1 MGEAVDIG
9 PGLSREL
16 AVEVPD
22 GGTYTTACKPG
33 IVGDDIRAPFAV
45 TGAVARPTGTN
56 ARLAEAA
63 VGYRRYVAS
72 QLDALRSRTEE
83 FAGAVRT
90 GDVDRAKALY
100 PVTRTYWER
109 VEPVAEAFPDLDRR
123 IDGREDDERD
133 PGVAWT
139 GFHRLEKDLWVD
151 GLRPD
156 SGTTAD
162 QLVTDVTEVRAR
174 VAALRLEPPELGR
187 SAREL
192 LDEVNTRKIRG
203 EENRYSHTDLWDV
216 TANVEGARAAVAA
229 LRPVI
234 DQKDP
239 AMGPLLDRRFDG
251 LEALLES
258 YRSGDGYPSYTSL
271 GQSDIKM
278 MTDAFDALAEEV
290 SHVAAVVT
298 S

>member
-1 MGEAVDIG
+1 
-9 PGLSREL
+9 
-16 AVEVPD
+16 
-22 GGTYTTACKPG
+22 
-33 IVGDDIRAPFAV
+33 V
-45 TGAVARPTGTN
+45 TGAVVRPTGTDL
-56 ARLAEAA
+56 RLAEAA
-63 VGYRRYVAS
+63 TGYRRYVGS

-83 FAGAVRT
+83 FADAVEA

-109 VEPVAEAFPDLDRR
+109 VEPVAESFPDLDIR
-123 IDGREDDERD
+123 IDGREDDGRD

-156 SGTTAD
+156 SAMIAD
-162 QLVTDVTEVRAR
+162 QLVTDVTDVRTR
-174 VAALRLEPPELGR
+174 VASLGLEPPELGK

-216 TANVEGARAAVAA
+216 TANVEGARTAVAA

-234 DQKDP
+234 DEKD
-239 AMGPLLDRRFDG
+239 ASMGAVLDERFDD
-251 LEALLES
+251 LEALLKR
-258 YRSGDGYPSYTSL
+258 YRSGDGYESYTSL
-271 GQSDIKM
+271 APDDIKS
-278 MTDAFDALAEEV
+278 MTDAIDALAEEV
-290 SHVAAVVT
+290 SYVAAVVT